1 MTEEINPP
9 AIAAR
14 AMEDGDRTDTILIV
28 DDDELVRV
36 TLNVL
41 VSSLGYHC
49 LTATGGKD
57 ALQVLGSEPV
67 DLVLTDIVMPG
78 MDGLELLA
86 RVKEAHPRVDVVM
99 ATGYSDRASYAEVIA
114 AGAMDF
120 IKKPIDQ
127 AELEAKLSRAFR
139 ERDMIRRLE
148 QLSLSDGLTALWNR
162 RAFEQRFTLEVERA
176 NRQGYQLFLAIV
188 DIDGFKEF
196 NDTFG
201 HQEGDQVLISL
212 ARILE
217 ECTRTNVDM
226 CFRLGGDEFGVLLPQ
241 TNGSQ
246 ATEIVQ
252 RILLRYI
259 EASFGKTTLSI
270 GVVSCRRNMDMP
282 ASEDEQRMKKRAD
295 QAMYDAKNSGKNC
308 VVCRI

>member
-1 MTEEINPP
+1 
-9 AIAAR
+9 
-14 AMEDGDRTDTILIV
+14 MEDQKSSATILVV
-28 DDDELVRV
+28 DDDEMVRV
-36 TLNVL
+36 TLKVL
-41 VSSLGYHC
+41 VSSLGYTC
-49 LTATGGKD
+49 LTARNGED
-57 ALQVLGSEPV
+57 ALQVVAATPV
-67 DLVLTDIVMPG
+67 DLVLSDVVMPV

-86 RVKEAHPRVDVVM
+86 RIREEHQGIDVIV
-99 ATGYSDRASYAEVIA
+99 ATGYSDRASYADVIK

-127 AELEAKLSRAFR
+127 AELEAKLARAFR
-139 ERDMIRRLE
+139 ERDLIQRLE

-162 RAFEQRFTLEVERA
+162 RAFDQRFSLEVERA
-176 NRQGYQLFLAIV
+176 NRQGYQLFLAILDV
-188 DIDGFKEF
+188 DNFKDF

-201 HQEGDQVLISL
+201 HQEGDQVLTALS
-212 ARILE
+212 RILE

-226 CFRLGGDEFGVLLPQ
+226 CYRLGGDEFAVLLPQ
-241 TNGSQ
+241 TTASQ

-259 EASFGKTTLSI
+259 ECGFGKTTLSI
-270 GVVSCRRNMDMP
+270 GVVSCRRNMDIP
-282 ASEDEQRMKKRAD
+282 LGEDESKMKQRAD